1 MRRILRLLGAI
12 VLVAVAAFALGTLV
26 PRPLFG
32 GAPDGASPRHILVF
46 TNPIHTDI
54 AVPIDDA
61 VLQKFGF
68 LLDAGIQ
75 ADLPAA
81 RYLVFGWGSKA
92 FYIGTPTW
100 SELKPGPVF
109 AALTLDN
116 SVMHV
121 DLAGDVDL
129 PQPAVQRFELG
140 EAGFAAMLDF
150 IERSFV
156 RDEGA
161 VQRIFGVAYGEYDGF
176 FDAHGKFNALA
187 GCNTWTA
194 AALREAGL
202 TTGWWNPLP
211 ATLNFSLGL
220 YNRSS
225 DDLGGDQP
233 GGVQP

>member
-1 MRRILRLLGAI
+1 MGAV
-12 VLVAVAAFALGTLV
+12 VLVAVTAVALGTLV

-32 GAPDGASPRHILVF
+32 RAADQATPRHILVF

-61 VLQKFGF
+61 VLEKFGF
-68 LLDAGIQ
+68 LLDFGIQ

-81 RYLVFGWGSKA
+81 RYLVFGWGSKE

-109 AALTLDN
+109 AALTLDD

-121 DLAGDVDL
+121 DLAGEVDL

-150 IERSFV
+150 IDRSFV
-156 RDEGA
+156 RDDDGVA
-161 VQRIFGVAYGEYDGF
+161 QRIFGVAYGEYDGF
-176 FDAHGKFNALA
+176 FNADGKFNALA

-211 ATLNFSLGL
+211 VTLNLSLGL
-220 YNRSS
+220 YNRPT
-225 DDLGGDQP
+225 GGSGGVQP